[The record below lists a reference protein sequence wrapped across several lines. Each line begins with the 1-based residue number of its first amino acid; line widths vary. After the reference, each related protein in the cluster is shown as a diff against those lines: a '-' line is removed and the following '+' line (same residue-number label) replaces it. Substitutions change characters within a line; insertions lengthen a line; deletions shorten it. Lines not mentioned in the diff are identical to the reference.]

1 MEISKIQIAEGG
13 DRAYYTISRL
23 VDIFDRVLRMLH
35 PFTPFI
41 TEEIWGHLKN
51 AVRENLPD
59 LYPENYW
66 GDALMIAAWPEPEVV
81 KDSEEQQIAEFSLLQ
96 ELIRAIRNLRLEKNI
111 KPGKPIPATI
121 DVGNQAPMLNK
132 NQKKI
137 LAALAHLNSIELIIQ
152 TKIKDKPKNQL
163 SLVVSG
169 IEVFLP
175 KPDLVDD
182 QAANDRL
189 EKEFGVI
196 QSQIKRLE
204 GLLGGEFASKAPQ
217 GLVEK
222 ERQKLDTYR
231 ISAQKLMEQLLKS
244 KKKN

>member
-13 DRAYYTISRL
+13 DRAYYTVSRL
-23 VDIFDRVLRMLH
+23 VDIFDRVLRLLH

-51 AVRENLPD
+51 AALESLPG
-59 LYPENYW
+59 LYQENYW
-66 GDALMIAAWPEPEVV
+66 EDALMIAAWPEPEAI
-81 KDSEEQQIAEFSLLQ
+81 KDSEDQQVAEFSLVQ
-96 ELIRAIRNLRLEKNI
+96 DLIRAIRNVRLEKNI

-121 DVGNQAPMLNK
+121 DVGTRAPMLK
-132 NQKKI
+132 NQKKV
-137 LAALAHLNSIELIIQ
+137 LAALAKLNLNELVIQ
-152 TKIKDKPKNQL
+152 AGIKDKPKNQL

-169 IEVFLP
+169 IEIFLP

-182 QAANDRL
+182 QDANDRL
-189 EKEFGVI
+189 EKEFGGI

-204 GLLGGEFASKAPQ
+204 DLLGGEFAIKAPP

-231 ISAQKLMEQLLKS
+231 LSAQKLMEQLLKT